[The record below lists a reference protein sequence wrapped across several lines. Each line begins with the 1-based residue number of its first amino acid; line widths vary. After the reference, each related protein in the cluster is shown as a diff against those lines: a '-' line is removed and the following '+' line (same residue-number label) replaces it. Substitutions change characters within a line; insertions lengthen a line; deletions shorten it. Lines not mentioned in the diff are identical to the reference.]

1 MTDGEFE
8 RFHAETAGPLH
19 AYLARVGGGESLADD
34 LVQSAYLRF
43 LGARRQPED
52 PQARRVYLFRI
63 ARNLLRDEF
72 RRQAKERRQSS
83 RFGTEAAPGGDVDY
97 RGGGEEGE
105 AQGLTCESRIDVRR
119 AFEALGARDRELLWL
134 AYVTGLSHREI
145 AKVARVG
152 ESSVRVLL
160 YRARSRF
167 SKVLDGRG
175 IGPEDLA

>member
-1 MTDGEFE
+1 MTWSNRPISDSWELGDNRRTPGLEGSTCFALRETFCGMSFEGRRRSDGN
-8 RFHAETAGPLH
+8 RLDSGRKRL
-19 AYLARVGGGESLADD
+19 LGGG
-34 LVQSAYLRF
+34 
-43 LGARRQPED
+43 
-52 PQARRVYLFRI
+52 
-63 ARNLLRDEF
+63 
-72 RRQAKERRQSS
+72 
-83 RFGTEAAPGGDVDY
+83 VDY

-134 AYVTGLSHREI
+134 AYVVGLSHREI

-167 SKVLDGRG
+167 SKVLEGRG
-175 IGPEDLA
+175 IGPDDLA

>member
-1 MTDGEFE
+1 MSFEGRRRSDGK
-8 RFHAETAGPLH
+8 
-19 AYLARVGGGESLADD
+19 RVDSGRRRLLGG
-34 LVQSAYLRF
+34 
-43 LGARRQPED
+43 
-52 PQARRVYLFRI
+52 
-63 ARNLLRDEF
+63 
-72 RRQAKERRQSS
+72 
-83 RFGTEAAPGGDVDY
+83 
-97 RGGGEEGE
+97 
-105 AQGLTCESRIDVRR
+105 GLTCESRIDVRR
-119 AFEALGARDRELLWL
+119 AFDALGARDRELLWL